1 MITIE
6 LHPQVRP
13 LAFLLGTW
21 TGEGEGEYPTIQPFR
36 YREEV
41 RFSHNGKPFLIYQQR
56 TQALDDGRPLHGEMG
71 FLRAGA
77 DQSLEFVIAQGIGLA
92 EIEVGSIDGTRIEL
106 RSTFVGRAPTA
117 KAVTGVRRVI
127 WLEGDQL
134 RYELAMEMA
143 AVPLTHH
150 LRARLQRTSEA

>member
-36 YREEV
+36 YREEI
-41 RFSHNGKPFLIYQQR
+41 RFSHNGKPFLAYQQK
-56 TQALDDGRPLHGEMG
+56 TQAQDDGRPLHSEMG
-71 FLRAGA
+71 FLRAA
-77 DQSLEFVIAQGIGLA
+77 QDQSLEFVIAQGIGLA
-92 EIEVGSIDGTRIEL
+92 EVDVGSIDGTRIEL

-134 RYELAMEMA
+134 RYELAMEMTE
-143 AVPLTHH
+143 VPLSHH
-150 LRARLQRTSEA
+150 LSARLTRTGD